1 MIRKRTARFTAL
13 LTLPAALTLV
23 AATPALA
30 SGAGSEHGEHGGKP
44 ANSQAASTAKEGE
57 TYQIDL
63 EPLNDS
69 GASGAAL
76 VSFQGTKLTVK
87 IEATGLVPG
96 QPHAQHIHG
105 STDGHDFSCPDAS
118 ADKDG
123 DGIVSTAEGLPQYG
137 DINISLTT
145 KGDTSKDSG
154 LAVDRM
160 PVADKDGKLDY
171 SRTIEVSQ
179 DVVDHIK
186 DLHVVQHGID
196 RNDDGKY
203 DFGAG
208 KSELDP
214 KLPQE
219 ATAPADCGMVK
230 GAAVGSMPVGGVE
243 TGTAAGP
250 GGAAG
255 IEAPSMVAGGAA
267 AILVAGGLF
276 AVKRR
281 TRPMTSGTA
290 SGTASGTNRLLG

>member
-1 MIRKRTARFTAL
+1 MHINNTQPQRGCIAVIRRRTVRYTAL
-13 LTLPAALTLV
+13 LALPAALTLV

-30 SGAGSEHGEHGGKP
+30 GVADSGHAGHGAK
-44 ANSQAASTAKEGE
+44 AASAAEEGE
-57 TYQIDL
+57 AYQIDL
-63 EPLNDS
+63 ESLNDS
-69 GASGAAL
+69 GATGAAL
-76 VSFQGTKLTVK
+76 VSFQDRKLTVK

-105 STDGHDFSCPDAS
+105 STDGHDFRCPDAS

-123 DGIVSTAEGLPQYG
+123 DGIVSTAEGLPMYG

-160 PVADKDGKLDY
+160 PVADKDGKLNY
-171 SRTIEVSQ
+171 SRTIDVSQ

-219 ATAPADCGMVK
+219 ATAPASCGMVK

-243 TGTAAGP
+243 TGTGAMD
-250 GGAAG
+250 GGTG
-255 IEAPSMVAGGAA
+255 IEAPGMLAGGTAA
-267 AILVAGGLF
+267 VLLAGGLF
-276 AVKRR
+276 AVNRR
-281 TRPMTSGTA
+281 TRSTA
-290 SGTASGTNRLLG
+290 SGTDRRG

>member
-1 MIRKRTARFTAL
+1 MIRGRTARFTAL
-13 LTLPAALTLV
+13 LALPAALTLL

-30 SGAGSEHGEHGGKP
+30 SGTGSSQGEHSGHG
-44 ANSQAASTAKEGE
+44 AESAEEGE
-57 TYQIDL
+57 AYQIDL
-63 EPLNDS
+63 EALNDS
-69 GASGAAL
+69 GATGAAL
-76 VSFQGTKLTVK
+76 LSFQGTKLTVK

-105 STDGHDFSCPDAS
+105 STDGHDFRCPDAS

-160 PVADKDGKLDY
+160 PVADKDGKLNY

-186 DLHVVQHGID
+186 DLHIVQHGID
-196 RNDDGKY
+196 RNDDGEY

-243 TGTAAGP
+243 TGTAGAGSD
-250 GGAAG
+250 GAAG
-255 IEAPSMVAGGAA
+255 VEAPGMIAGGSA
-267 AILVAGGLF
+267 AILLAGGLF
-276 AVKRR
+276 AVNRR
-281 TRPMTSGTA
+281 TRTAA
-290 SGTASGTNRLLG
+290 SGANRLG